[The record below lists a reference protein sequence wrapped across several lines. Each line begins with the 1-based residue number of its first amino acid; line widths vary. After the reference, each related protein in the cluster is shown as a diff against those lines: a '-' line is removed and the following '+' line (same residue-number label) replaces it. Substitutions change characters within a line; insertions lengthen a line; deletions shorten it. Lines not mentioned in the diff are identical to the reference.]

1 MHQNAFGGR
10 APPGPAGGAKALP
23 QTPSPNNGGLLL
35 RGGEGTGGKG
45 RRGEREGEG
54 KGRGEGRERE
64 GKGRGGRDLA
74 PRKKFL
80 APPLGLGLG
89 LGFVKVLSCV

>member
-10 APPGPAGGAKALP
+10 ARPGPAGGAKALP
-23 QTPSPNNGGLLL
+23 RPPIAPI
-35 RGGEGTGGKG
+35 RGPTSKGRGREGGKG
-45 RRGEREGEG
+45 RKGGTEG
-54 KGRGEGRERE
+54 E

-80 APPLGLGLG
+80 APPLGKGEG
-89 LGFVKVLSCV
+89 GALSARRAQGPQTR